1 MKKTRFRRHAL
12 IGAGPFTISQARRI
26 WTEAENLGRDPIFR
40 RLGIERVE
48 HWCEGLEAVGNFAYV
63 IVRASGGPMSRTTV
77 MTVSP
82 TGRTRLYSTTGG
94 LDETNFDPMS

>member
-63 IVRASGGPMSRTTV
+63 IVRVRGGSMSRTTV

-82 TGRTRLYSTTGG
+82 RGIAKLYSTTGG
-94 LDETNFDPMS
+94 LDENFFDPMS